1 MNKLADYLNAGSK
14 ASGKIKHKRRE
25 ERRKRK
31 PRVFFTPSEP
41 TKKTYI
47 SELEQESAKIRSDC
61 VKYTDLVRARNQ
73 PSTNDPYTKDSLRAE
88 CFDKKI
94 TNAFLANQ
102 AKRGSSC
109 LILDG
114 SKARTTKRLLSVGVG
129 SVLIPNNNYSTF
141 TKLAEFANC
150 ERSAGKVSVVN
161 DSLNDVVTST
171 RRRYDIIYM
180 DTCGMFTTGSSIDLR
195 STIYAC
201 FYRKLLKEGGVFGLT
216 ITSRTNGTI
225 VDAKNH
231 CDQWV
236 TKQSGL
242 TNIFTHVYGP
252 MITMFYK

>member
-1 MNKLADYLNAGSK
+1 MNNLADYLNPGSK
-14 ASGKIKHKRRE
+14 TSGKIKHKRRE

-31 PRVFFTPSEP
+31 PRVFFIPSEP

-47 SELEQESAKIRSDC
+47 GELEQESVKILS
-61 VKYTDLVRARNQ
+61 VKFIRARNQ
-73 PSTNDPYTKDSLRAE
+73 PSANDPYTKDLLRAE
-88 CFDKKI
+88 CINKKI
-94 TNAFLANQ
+94 TNAFLATQ

-114 SKARTTKRLLSVGVG
+114 SKARTTKRLLSVDVG
-129 SVLIPNNNYSTF
+129 SVLIPNNNLSTY
-141 TKLAEFANC
+141 TKLAKFANC

-161 DSLNDVVTST
+161 KSLNEVVMST

-180 DTCGMFTTGSSIDLR
+180 DTCGMFTTGTSIDLR

-201 FYRKLLKEGGVFGLT
+201 FHRNLLKEGGVFGLT

-225 VDAKNH
+225 VDAKYH
-231 CDQWV
+231 CDEWV

-242 TNIFTHVYGP
+242 TNVFTHAYGS